1 MTSPL
6 SLLDRIRQ
14 RLADVPQVVE
24 KKMFGATAFLVNDK
38 MCINATERE
47 LMVRIDPAQHDE
59 LAAREGCR
67 TVVMNGKPYR
77 GYIDVDGAVLETDAA
92 LEEWVRRALAYNNSC
107 SCCSSR
113 SPHVPER
120 PRKLKRHCSRR
131 MRAPR
136 VARMSTLSSK
146 RWRVTKGHP

>member
-47 LMVRIDPAQHDE
+47 LMVRIDPAQYDE
-59 LAAREGCR
+59 LAAREGCS

-92 LEEWVRRALAYNNSC
+92 LEEWVRRALAYNEKAPV
-107 SCCSSR
+107 SR
-113 SPHVPER
+113 KR
-120 PRKLKRHCSRR
+120 RKD
-131 MRAPR
+131 
-136 VARMSTLSSK
+136 
-146 RWRVTKGHP
+146 

>member
-47 LMVRIDPAQHDE
+47 LIAINLGYQE
-59 LAAREGCR
+59 S
-67 TVVMNGKPYR
+67 NGAK
-77 GYIDVDGAVLETDAA
+77 T
-92 LEEWVRRALAYNNSC
+92 EWDDIA
-107 SCCSSR
+107 
-113 SPHVPER
+113 EF
-120 PRKLKRHCSRR
+120 LK
-131 MRAPR
+131 
-136 VARMSTLSSK
+136 
-146 RWRVTKGHP
+146 

>member
-59 LAAREGCR
+59 LAAREGCS

-77 GYIDVDGAVLETDAA
+77 GYIDVDGVRLPLKTGVL
-92 LEEWVRRALAYNNSC
+92 NPC
-107 SCCSSR
+107 
-113 SPHVPER
+113 
-120 PRKLKRHCSRR
+120 
-131 MRAPR
+131 
-136 VARMSTLSSK
+136 
-146 RWRVTKGHP
+146 

>member
-59 LAAREGCR
+59 LAAREGCS
-67 TVVMNGKPYR
+67 TVVMKGKPYR
-77 GYIDVDGAVLETDAA
+77 GYIDVDGAGLKTDAA
-92 LEEWVRRALAYNNSC
+92 LDEWVRLALAYNEKA
-107 SCCSSR
+107 
-113 SPHVPER
+113 PV
-120 PRKLKRHCSRR
+120 SRR
-131 MRAPR
+131 RR
-136 VARMSTLSSK
+136 
-146 RWRVTKGHP
+146 KGEALGK